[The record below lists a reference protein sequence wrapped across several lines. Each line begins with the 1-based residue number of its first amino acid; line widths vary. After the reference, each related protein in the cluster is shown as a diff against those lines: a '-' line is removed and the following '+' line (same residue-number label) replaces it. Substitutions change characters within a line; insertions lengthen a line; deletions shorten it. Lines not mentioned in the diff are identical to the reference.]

1 MARAGAVRSALETP
15 VTRQDAID
23 RATAYY
29 DGGSF
34 LLDLARKV
42 AYRTA
47 SEADDSLGAL
57 RDFLQR
63 ETAPE
68 LEALGFQCTGFDNL
82 VPGCGPYL
90 IAERWEG
97 TGLPTLLL
105 YGHGDVIQG
114 QDASWQPGLSPWQVS
129 VDGDRIYGR
138 GTADNKGQL
147 TVNVGALRAAIAA
160 RGGQLGFNVRFIIE
174 TAEERGSPGL
184 NDFCQ
189 AQAAALAAD
198 LFIASD
204 GPRLNARTPTL
215 FLGSR
220 GIQNF
225 ELSLDLRAGA
235 HHSGNWGGLLR
246 NPGTVLAAAITSL
259 VDAHGAIQTPLLRP
273 AQVPESVRASVRDLP
288 VGGNPGDPVVDE
300 GWGEPGLNAAER
312 VFAWNT
318 LEVLG
323 LECGSVRKAIG
334 AIAPTA
340 RAVLQLRYVV
350 GTDLEDIEARLQRHF
365 IDAGLPW
372 IKVTAPPGMAA
383 TRLDPD
389 HPAVAQAASS
399 IQATTGIAPAVLPNL
414 GGTIPNDAFSAVLG
428 LPTIWVPHS
437 YPACSQ
443 HAPNEHL
450 LGSVAREGLQIMA
463 GLFWDLGEPDSGFF
477 PARAAAAAAA

>member
-1 MARAGAVRSALETP
+1 M
-15 VTRQDAID
+15 TRQDAID
-23 RATAYY
+23 RASAYY
-29 DGGSF
+29 DDGAF
-34 LLDLARKV
+34 VQDLARKV

-47 SEADDSLGAL
+47 SEADDSVGEL
-57 RDFLQR
+57 RAFL
-63 ETAPE
+63 EKEAAAE
-68 LEALGFQCTGFDNL
+68 LEALGFRCTLFDNP
-82 VPGCGPYL
+82 VPACGPYL
-90 IAERWEG
+90 IAEREEG
-97 TGLPTLLL
+97 AALPTVLL

-114 QDASWQPGLSPWQVS
+114 QDASWKPGLSPWQLV

-160 RGGQLGFNVRFIIE
+160 RGGALGFNIRCIIE

-184 NDFCQ
+184 NAFCQ
-189 AQAAALAAD
+189 AHAQELKAD

-225 ELSLDLRAGA
+225 ELSLDLREGA

-246 NPGTVLAAAITSL
+246 NPGTVLAAAIHSL
-259 VDAHGAIQTPLLRP
+259 VDARGAIQTPLLRP
-273 AQVPESVRASVRDLP
+273 GHVPASVRDSVRALP

-323 LECGSVRKAIG
+323 LECGNVRKPIG

-340 RAVLQLRYVV
+340 KAVLQLRYVV

-365 IDAGLPW
+365 VDAGLPW
-372 IKVTAPPGMAA
+372 VQVKAPTGMAA

-389 HPAVAQAASS
+389 HAAVAQAAKS
-399 IQATTGIAPAVLPNL
+399 IQATTGMAPAILPNL
-414 GGTIPNDAFSAVLG
+414 GGTIPNDAFSEVLG
-428 LPTIWVPHS
+428 LPTLWVPHS

-450 LGSVAREGLQIMA
+450 LGSVARQGLQIMA

-477 PARAAAAAAA
+477 PAAA